1 MPESQELP
9 SGARLSDDTAR
20 RILARAIDLEH
31 AVDSGT
37 MTVMQLRELAQEAGI
52 SPQAFEA
59 ALREAESGSEAHAP
73 AASINQSWLAAV
85 WARLNKRVDREVSRS
100 DLLTVSV
107 AAALLVWIITFV
119 LTRFA
124 RAEGWQAMEVTIFV
138 SMLAGAGLARRLGAR
153 LVAVGILGLAAFQA
167 AEFAMH
173 TLYGIEAVQGGPTH
187 WAVMIAGVLGA
198 LFGSRFERGSSPT
211 TDREHADASVA
222 HRQESE
228 PMDLT
233 GRMKQVIVDLRSA
246 LGTESKAGFARRST

>member
-1 MPESQELP
+1 MPEPQELS

-20 RILARAIDLEH
+20 SILARAIDLEH

-59 ALREAESGSEAHAP
+59 ALLEAESGSEGHAP
-73 AASINQSWLAAV
+73 ASSRSWLAAV

-107 AAALLVWIITFV
+107 AAALLVWIITFA

-124 RAEGWQAMEVTIFV
+124 RAEGWQAMEMTIFV

-167 AEFAMH
+167 AELAMH
-173 TLYGIEAVQGGPTH
+173 TLYGIQAVQGGPTH

-198 LFGSRFERGSSPT
+198 LFGSRFERGVSPT
-211 TDREHADASVA
+211 TDRARADASVA
-222 HRQESE
+222 DRQESE
-228 PMDLT
+228 PMDWT
-233 GRMKQVIVDLRSA
+233 GRIEQAIVDLRLA
-246 LGTESKAGFARRST
+246 LGTESKAGFARRSA